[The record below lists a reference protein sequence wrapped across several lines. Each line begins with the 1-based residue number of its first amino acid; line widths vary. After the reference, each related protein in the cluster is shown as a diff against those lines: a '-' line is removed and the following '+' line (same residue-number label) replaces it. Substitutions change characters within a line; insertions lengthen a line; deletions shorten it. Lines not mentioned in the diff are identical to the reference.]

1 MSKLIIMRRDEAGAA
16 AIEFAIGYGQDLDS

>member
-16 AIEFAIGYGQDLDS
+16 AIEFAIAVVG